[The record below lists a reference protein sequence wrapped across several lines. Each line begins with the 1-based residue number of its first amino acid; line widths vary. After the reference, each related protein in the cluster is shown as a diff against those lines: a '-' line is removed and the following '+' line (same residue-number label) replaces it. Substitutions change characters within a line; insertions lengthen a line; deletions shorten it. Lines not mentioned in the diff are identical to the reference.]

1 MNTYPDR
8 KKLRKLAEIE
18 GYGTVTEMIE
28 RTIHDSVSPAICVND
43 DCTYTTPM
51 EPDQD
56 RGWCED
62 CGTNTVKSTLIL
74 EGLI

>member
-18 GYGTVTEMIE
+18 GYETDTEMIE

-43 DCTYTTPM
+43 NCDYTAPM

-56 RGWCED
+56 AGHCEV
-62 CGTNTVKSTLIL
+62 CHTQTVKSALIL